1 MEWGPELKTIRTSF
15 SFCRK
20 WDIDRIGQNTFE
32 ANREIFAPSQY
43 QQRTAL
49 YPLSRSESETL
60 NCCLLRKKINQT
72 HVKAI

>member
-1 MEWGPELKTIRTSF
+1 MKSTS
-15 SFCRK
+15 SNVIKLNTYR
-20 WDIDRIGQNTFE
+20 DIDRIGQNTFE